1 MLIHFKLNSLINENQ
16 SIATSFNTNNNR
28 LKDNMTQYENMY
40 KNINH
45 NNTLFDNKTA
55 MSNDTNTNMSSQKI
69 KFFLWTNLAIVI
81 AIISV
86 RILRN

>member
-1 MLIHFKLNSLINENQ
+1 
-16 SIATSFNTNNNR
+16 
-28 LKDNMTQYENMY
+28 MTQYENMY
-40 KNINH
+40 KNINN
-45 NNTLFDNKTA
+45 NNTLFDNITA

>member
-1 MLIHFKLNSLINENQ
+1 VSNIFPIGDSGEKDSIEKDSINS
-16 SIATSFNTNNNR
+16 FV
-28 LKDNMTQYENMY
+28 
-40 KNINH
+40 
-45 NNTLFDNKTA
+45 NTLFDNITA